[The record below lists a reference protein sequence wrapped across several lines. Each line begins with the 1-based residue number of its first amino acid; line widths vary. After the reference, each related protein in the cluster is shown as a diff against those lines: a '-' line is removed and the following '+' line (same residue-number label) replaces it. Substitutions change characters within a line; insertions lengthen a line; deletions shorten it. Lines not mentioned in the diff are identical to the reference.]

1 MEYTYKFNDG
11 TQNTVPVNE
20 TIIGKALEELNRK
33 AENLERKERYY
44 RQLSIDTLSCTDK
57 GELLPADEVTP
68 ETLLNLK
75 IENELLKEA
84 LLSLTETQRRRLLL
98 YAEGYS
104 YRKIAEIE
112 NVGFTK
118 IAKSVENAREKNVV
132 YIAQEWCMILCKM

>member
-57 GELLPADEVTP
+57 GELLPASENRKRTI
-68 ETLLNLK
+68 ERGIAFFNGNTAEK
-75 IENELLKEA
+75 I
-84 LLSLTETQRRRLLL
+84 TFIR
-98 YAEGYS
+98 
-104 YRKIAEIE
+104 
-112 NVGFTK
+112 
-118 IAKSVENAREKNVV
+118 
-132 YIAQEWCMILCKM
+132 